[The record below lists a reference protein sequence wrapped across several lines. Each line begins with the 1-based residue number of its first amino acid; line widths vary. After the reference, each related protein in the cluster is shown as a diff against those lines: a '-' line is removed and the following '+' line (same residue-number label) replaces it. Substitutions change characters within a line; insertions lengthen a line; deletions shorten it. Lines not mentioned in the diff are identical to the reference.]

1 MANDLQG
8 RIETATQARAESAI
22 ATRVSTVEASFA
34 STAPEKRSFFKDAAK
49 GLAHVAKVA
58 WQVPETRGFLTT
70 LLVRFGL
77 PGTLVAIGMAVGDKL
92 AQ

>member
-1 MANDLQG
+1 MAEENV
-8 RIETATQARAESAI
+8 SAL
-22 ATRVSTVEASFA
+22 ATRVSTLEVRPN
-34 STAPEKRSFFKDAAK
+34 PEKRSFLKDAAK

-58 WQVPETRGFLTT
+58 WQVPEARGVITT

-92 AQ
+92 AG

>member
-1 MANDLQG
+1 MAEDKVTLTDG
-8 RIETATQARAESAI
+8 T
-22 ATRVSTVEASFA
+22 TV
-34 STAPEKRSFFKDAAK
+34 TLPPEKRSFLKDAAK
-49 GLAHVAKVA
+49 GLQHVAKVI
-58 WQVPETRGFLTT
+58 WQVPEARGFVAT

>member
-1 MANDLQG
+1 MAND
-8 RIETATQARAESAI
+8 S
-22 ATRVSTVEASFA
+22 EAYIVGERGPEVVA
-34 STAPEKRSFFKDAAK
+34 EKRSFLKDAAK
-49 GLAHVAKVA
+49 GLQHVAKVI
-58 WQVPETRGFLTT
+58 WQVPEARGIIAT

>member
-1 MANDLQG
+1 MGNDYKSLV
-8 RIETATQARAESAI
+8 EAATCAQAESAF
-22 ATRVSTVEASFA
+22 APRVNTLEASVM
-34 STAPEKRSFFKDAAK
+34 SQTPEKRSFLKDAAK
-49 GLAHVAKVA
+49 GLTHVAKVA
-58 WQVPETRGFLTT
+58 WQVPEARGFLTT

>member
-1 MANDLQG
+1 MANDN
-8 RIETATQARAESAI
+8 EPVSATAISPT
-22 ATRVSTVEASFA
+22 
-34 STAPEKRSFFKDAAK
+34 PEKRSFVKDVTHGA
-49 GLAHVAKVA
+49 LNVAKVL
-58 WQVPETRGFLTT
+58 WQVPAARGLVAT